1 LDQEGL
7 ATGKKNAWRLK
18 ASLVF
23 LDESGLLM
31 TPLVRRSWA
40 PKGKTPLLS
49 QRTRH
54 YQKVSAIAALTVS
67 TKRRRVG
74 LYFSLLSNANI
85 DSTQVQVFLQE
96 LRRHIQNPIIL
107 IWDRLKTH
115 RSVKV
120 QRWMAGQH
128 GFSCEFLPPYA
139 PELNP
144 VENIWS
150 YLKHNPLANFAA
162 ADECLPNTGTAA
174 FRNAIAGFP
183 FKNHKVFLSKHFTSP
198 CFCDIDV
205 LAHH

>member
-1 LDQEGL
+1 MDKAGL

-40 PKGKTPLLS
+40 PKGKTPLLY

-85 DSTQVQVFLQE
+85 DSTQVQVFLKE
-96 LRRHIQNPIIL
+96 LRRHIHNPIIL
-107 IWDRLKTH
+107 IWDRLNAH

-120 QRWMAGQH
+120 QRWIARQH

-150 YLKHNPLANFAA
+150 YLKQNPLANFAA
-162 ADECLPNTGTAA
+162 ADVDELFRAA
-174 FRNAIAGFP
+174 QRATRQISKRPDLLRSFVKEVP
-183 FKNHKVFLSKHFTSP
+183 LFLRLK
-198 CFCDIDV
+198 
-205 LAHH
+205 